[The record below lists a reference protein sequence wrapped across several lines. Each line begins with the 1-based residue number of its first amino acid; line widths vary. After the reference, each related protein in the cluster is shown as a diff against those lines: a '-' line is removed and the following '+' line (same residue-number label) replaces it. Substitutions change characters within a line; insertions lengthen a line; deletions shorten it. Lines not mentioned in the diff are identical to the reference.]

1 VKRFAS
7 SETSRNRYSVAR
19 LAAESD
25 SRFIDLICTNFHE
38 CGLRYDTDAVRR
50 LAADYFASG
59 RMSDYHPDPLGA
71 EPARTAV
78 SDYYKAAGLTVE
90 QEQIVITASASES
103 YSHLFSA
110 LLSSGD
116 QVLLPRPSYPLFEE
130 IAVRAGVEPRY
141 YDQHVK
147 RNWAI
152 DPDDIVR
159 VVEPETAAIVIV
171 SPNNPTGYILSDDEI
186 RAIGEICARN
196 DMLLIHDEV
205 FSEYRYG
212 EDACGGLP
220 RPAALCRNVNTAA
233 INGVSKLLAAPD
245 LKVSWMAVDGP
256 DRSTIVEQLAISN
269 DLFLSASPVNQQ
281 IVARLLAG
289 SDKLTGRIVAE
300 VGLRRDALIDAVAG
314 CPALTMV
321 PPRGGIHAVLTVDA
335 GSLRGGMDDESIAI
349 ALLEKCRVG
358 LHPGYL
364 YGIEDQTALV
374 VSFLPPREYI
384 RNGMKRVCDF
394 LS

>member
-1 VKRFAS
+1 MKRFAS
-7 SETSRNRYSVAR
+7 SDTSPNRYSVAR

-38 CGLRYDTDAVRR
+38 CGLRYETDTVQR

-59 RMSDYHPDPLGA
+59 RVSDYNPDPLGA
-71 EPARTAV
+71 ESTRLAV
-78 SDYYKAAGLTVE
+78 SAYYRTAGLTVE
-90 QEQIVITASASES
+90 PQQIVITASASES

-152 DPDDIVR
+152 DPEDIVR

-171 SPNNPTGYILSDDEI
+171 SPNNPTGYILSDDEL
-186 RAIGEICARN
+186 RAIGEICTQH

-205 FSEYRYG
+205 FSEYRYDD
-212 EDACGGLP
+212 DAGSGLP
-220 RPAALCRNVNTAA
+220 RPAALCPNVNTVA
-233 INGVSKLLAAPD
+233 INGASKLLAAPD
-245 LKVSWMAVDGP
+245 LKVSWMAVGGP
-256 DRSTIVEQLAISN
+256 DQSTIVEQLAISN

-289 SDKLTGRIVAE
+289 TDKLTGRIVAE
-300 VGLRRDALIDAVAG
+300 VGLRRAALIEAVG
-314 CPALTMV
+314 RCPAITMA
-321 PPRGGIHAVLTVDA
+321 PPRGGIHAVLTVET
-335 GSLRGGMDDESIAI
+335 GSLRSGMDDESIAVT
-349 ALLEKCRVG
+349 LLEDYRVA

-364 YGIEDQTALV
+364 YGIEDQIALV
-374 VSFLPPREYI
+374 ASFLPPQEYI
-384 RNGMKRVCDF
+384 RDGITRVCDF